1 MKLCPHCLSPLES
14 PRDHCPFCGKSLQN
28 QNPAGTLAFASLL
41 GERYTLGRFV
51 QADGEGVTYE
61 GADNTTG
68 QRVMIR
74 EYLPVTLAQGRV
86 EGRLEPKPGREVLF
100 KTNRMDF
107 ADLYRTLQRIT
118 PATGLVT
125 VQDVIEEN
133 DTVYA
138 VTEVCKGQTL
148 EKYLSSRKSPLKPAE
163 ARSLMQPVLEGVA
176 ALHKEGLVHRGISP
190 ETIFI
195 LQGGKACLGGY
206 ATLGLRTRG
215 SELKEKLFEGYS
227 APEQYAP
234 EQFAGRYTDVYAL
247 AAVFYRI
254 LTGTAPLPAP
264 QRLVRDS
271 MPTVREMERDVPGYL
286 SAVLSRAMR
295 LTPAERVQNVPEL
308 MGVLA
313 SQNAANVLLDREE
326 AAEVSR
332 RRKGK
337 GGQNQYALLMTVLVV
352 ICILLMLICWL
363 FLRREGGGGQE
374 QPSGLPASSALQKE
388 LYVPDLVGL
397 SYEEVNSDPELAPY
411 FRFYVAEHRYDSDTE
426 PGTVIEQSP
435 TAGQPVAENALISL
449 VISQGPHLVEM
460 PYILGFTQ
468 ENAVAELNSRGISF
482 SLLTLTNDGSY
493 VSGCVADVDVPAGT
507 EIDVGKVIVNVYIA
521 DERPPEVLGN
531 QTGESQSG
539 EG

>member
-1 MKLCPHCLSPLES
+1 MKLCPHCLSPLEGQ
-14 PRDHCPFCGKSLQN
+14 RDHCPFCGKSLAN
-28 QNPAGTLAFASLL
+28 RNPAGTLAFASLL
-41 GERYTLGRFV
+41 GGRYTLGRFV

-74 EYLPVTLAQGRV
+74 EYLPLTLAQGRV

-107 ADLYRTLQRIT
+107 ADLYRTLARIT

-125 VQDVIEEN
+125 VLDVVEEN

-148 EKYLSSRKSPLKPAE
+148 ERYLESRKSPLSPAE

-271 MPTVREMERDVPGYL
+271 MPTAREMERDVPGYL

-295 LTPAERVQNVPEL
+295 LAPAERVQNVPEL

-313 SQNAANVLLDREE
+313 SQNAANVMLDREE
-326 AAEVSR
+326 RAEAGP
-332 RRKGK
+332 RRKGR
-337 GGQNQYALLMTVLVV
+337 GQSQYALLMTVLVL
-352 ICILLMLICWL
+352 ICILLMVLCWI
-363 FLRREGGGGQE
+363 FLQRGGVSQE
-374 QPSGLPASSALQKE
+374 QPSGGGPASSTVQSE
-388 LYVPDLVGL
+388 VYVPNLVGR
-397 SYEEVNSDPELAPY
+397 SYEEVNSDPEIASH
-411 FRFYVAEHRYDSDTE
+411 FRFYVVEHRYDSDTQ
-426 PGTVIEQSP
+426 PGDILEQNP
-435 TAGQPVAENALISL
+435 AAGQPVTENALISL
-449 VISQGPHLVEM
+449 VISQGPHMVEM
-460 PYILGFTQ
+460 PYILGFTK
-468 ENAVAELNSRGISF
+468 ENAEAELNSRGIAF
-482 SLLTLTNDGSY
+482 SMLTLANDGSY
-493 VSGCVADVDVPAGT
+493 VSGCVADVDVAAGT

-521 DERPPEVLGN
+521 DDRNQEIIGN
-531 QTGESQSG
+531 QPTPTPE
-539 EG
+539 E

>member
-337 GGQNQYALLMTVLVV
+337 SGQNQYALLMTVLVV
-352 ICILLMLICWL
+352 ICILLMLLCWL

-493 VSGCVADVDVPAGT
+493 VSGCVADVDVLAGT

>member
-148 EKYLSSRKSPLKPAE
+148 EKYLSSRKSPLGPAE

-295 LTPAERVQNVPEL
+295 LAPAERVQNVPEL

-326 AAEVSR
+326 EAEVSR
-332 RRKGK
+332 RRKTK
-337 GGQNQYALLMTVLVV
+337 GGQNQYALLMTVLVA
-352 ICILLMLICWL
+352 ICILLMLLCWL
-363 FLRREGGGGQE
+363 FLSREGGRQE
-374 QPSGLPASSALQKE
+374 QPSGLPASSVVQQE
-388 LYVPDLVGL
+388 LYLPDLVGR

-426 PGTVIEQSP
+426 PGDILEQSP
-435 TAGQPVAENALISL
+435 AAGQPVAENTLISL

-493 VSGCVADVDVPAGT
+493 VSGCVASVDVPAGT

-521 DERPPEVLGN
+521 GERPPEVLGN

-539 EG
+539 EE